1 MICPT
6 CRGRQFISQGG
17 ADDDEIRHVPCPD
30 CIGGVASCCDAAG
43 SSDAPSFACLG
54 CGAIQE
60 HNIIRCEQC
69 GEPLVFP
76 KSDDF
81 YAEPMQGYRDDVY
94 PERLCDHCGTLYRGP
109 AVYCSLDCALRDA

>member
-17 ADDDEIRHVPCPD
+17 ADDDEVRHVPCPD
-30 CIGGVASCCDAAG
+30 CIGGVASCCDTAG
-43 SSDAPSFACLG
+43 S
-54 CGAIQE
+54 
-60 HNIIRCEQC
+60 
-69 GEPLVFP
+69 
-76 KSDDF
+76 
-81 YAEPMQGYRDDVY
+81 YRDDVY